1 MKRMLALGLALSL
14 VFALAA
20 CKKSDDKAETTGTEV
35 QTEIVTNAEGE
46 TVIIENTEA
55 QTDVQ
60 GETVE
65 AQSTENKTD
74 AAESKPAASQSTAK
88 PSSKPAEKPS
98 ANKPSNGVLDEAGLA
113 ALLNSETKKIAANGK
128 YSAVRTSSFTK
139 SIDVG
144 SATGVIDSIIKG
156 VSPEDDLNSVV
167 GEFIGVGSSKGTMPS
182 DRNSFKKEY
191 QIKATALKAS
201 DIKITSASN
210 GVYKF
215 TIANAT
221 NPQRDNATAMGRF
234 TNDFITASEVSAALK
249 REIGSAIKLDSGD
262 VHYKN
267 LQAQVT
273 VKNGKITA
281 MQYSYTFDADL
292 RLKAAIVPIHGTGAA
307 KTSGSYTNI
316 VY

>member
-1 MKRMLALGLALSL
+1 MKRFLALGLALTL

-20 CKKSDDKAETTGTEV
+20 CKKSDDKNETTKEV
-35 QTEIVTNAEGE
+35 ETEIVTNAEGE
-46 TVIIENTEA
+46 TVIIENTEPETNA
-55 QTDVQ
+55 E

-65 AQSTENKTD
+65 AETTEAKKE
-74 AAESKPAASQSTAK
+74 ESKPAATESTAK
-88 PSSKPAEKPS
+88 PENKPS
-98 ANKPSNGVLDEAGLA
+98 ANKPSNGTLDEAGLA
-113 ALLNSETKKIAANGK
+113 ALLNSETKKIAASGK

-307 KTSGSYTNI
+307 KTAGSYTNI